1 MRMKFG
7 SRERKEERGQRE
19 REFDRERTV
28 EAEIRGMIA
37 HVCSHSVLSV

>member
-1 MRMKFG
+1 MRVKFG
-7 SRERKEERGQRE
+7 SRGRKEERGQRE

-28 EAEIRGMIA
+28 EAEIRVMIA

>member
-1 MRMKFG
+1 MRVKFG
-7 SRERKEERGQRE
+7 SRGRKEERGQRE
-19 REFDRERTV
+19 REFDRERRV